1 MTEQLWS
8 SLRSHTPH
16 NKLTISD
23 SSLRFPSS
31 PPELP
36 SVTKLVVERVTS
48 NSYEGLLSSL
58 PGLKEVDITI
68 GDANKED
75 ISVIQTSIRRNLTT
89 HNLIRINP
97 HPFVSEGNS
106 PSLIRGLGLL
116 ITDCK
121 AILSGVVFGPKVK
134 VVDRFQPSTR
144 LMSANLFEE
153 KFSWL
158 LNSDE
163 DALHTGIWRIK
174 DCQLS
179 TKMTVK
185 LWSCLRS
192 FNSLNHLNISD
203 SSLSFPPYPPELPS
217 VLKLSAEK
225 VTSQSYKGVISSLP
239 RLRVI
244 DITIDDAER
253 DIPQIMAGLRRSYT
267 GGQRLA
273 YIKLTAPS
281 SLPLEKKRVRSE
293 TMKKLGLLIREQ
305 TKNLQRL
312 DLLGVKGTG
321 EEDLVY
327 LIESCRLVKSMS
339 FVL

>member
-1 MTEQLWS
+1 
-8 SLRSHTPH
+8 
-16 NKLTISD
+16 
-23 SSLRFPSS
+23 
-31 PPELP
+31 
-36 SVTKLVVERVTS
+36 
-48 NSYEGLLSSL
+48 
-58 PGLKEVDITI
+58 
-68 GDANKED
+68 
-75 ISVIQTSIRRNLTT
+75 
-89 HNLIRINP
+89 
-97 HPFVSEGNS
+97 
-106 PSLIRGLGLL
+106 
-116 ITDCK
+116 
-121 AILSGVVFGPKVK
+121 
-134 VVDRFQPSTR
+134 
-144 LMSANLFEE
+144 
-153 KFSWL
+153 
-158 LNSDE
+158 
-163 DALHTGIWRIK
+163 
-174 DCQLS
+174 
-179 TKMTVK
+179 MTVK

-203 SSLSFPPYPPELPS
+203 SYLSFPPYPPELPS

-293 TMKKLGLLIREQ
+293 TLKKLGLLIREQ

-321 EEDLVY
+321 EEDLVN

-339 FVL
+339 FVLLESCRTTEGGLLEFHLKDLQTSSGDLSVLVYHDDKLQDEKSYSISHIG